1 MAWHGGIRLKLESH
15 GGHKVFWLRQVCPGR
30 EIEFSSLIARLLVE
44 RFTDRKDKIK
54 DYKHEPVL
62 LTCLL
67 AGRSTGSLANQ
78 PGRSGTVD
86 ALTSKPE

>member
-1 MAWHGGIRLKLESH
+1 MGDTKYLGFVKFAQDVRSNS
-15 GGHKVFWLRQVCPGR
+15 PA
-30 EIEFSSLIARLLVE
+30 SLLVE
-44 RFTDRKDKIK
+44 TLTDRKDKIK
-54 DYKHEPVL
+54 DHKHEPV